1 MRSQFN
7 QDTHS
12 HYLFTPRDL
21 TRWCLS
27 LLRYDF
33 SSAKNDA
40 TAENLLEMWTYEAC
54 RLFRDRL
61 VGTDA
66 LERFDQLID
75 KTLKTDWSSSA
86 LNSLKGRDDREMNSI
101 DVIVGFRFVFRLLG
115 E

>member
-1 MRSQFN
+1 MRSKFS
-7 QDTHS
+7 QDDHS

-40 TAENLLEMWTYEAC
+40 TAENLLEIWTYEAC

-61 VGTDA
+61 VGSDA
-66 LERFDQLID
+66 QERFDQLMD
-75 KTLKTDWSSSA
+75 KTLKTDWSSNA
-86 LNSLKGRDDREMNSI
+86 LSSLKGKTK
-101 DVIVGFRFVFRLLG
+101 IVR
-115 E
+115 